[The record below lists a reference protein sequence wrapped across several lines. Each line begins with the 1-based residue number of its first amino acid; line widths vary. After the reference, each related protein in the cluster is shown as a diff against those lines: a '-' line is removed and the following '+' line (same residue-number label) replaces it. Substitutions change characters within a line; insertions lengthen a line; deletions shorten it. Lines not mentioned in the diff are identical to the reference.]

1 MKKLITALLSAMM
14 VFAAFSAAVNAQG
27 RSTDINTELKK
38 SDEIHILYN
47 DKMVQ
52 YEDVKPIINEDR
64 VMIPFRA
71 ALESM
76 GAKVGYNDKNRMVT
90 AKKGNITIRF
100 TLLDSVIHINNNGSE
115 SDMEMDVPMI
125 IREDRTLVP
134 IRFMSNA
141 LGMQVGWDGITR
153 TVVIMD
159 YDAVA
164 AEISRIAPNISKY
177 AALPKKQMNKRDF
190 TVKITSDKGSL
201 DLSAT
206 AYKSGDMLY
215 LQNDTVNYLGDSY
228 ALISAT
234 QSGAEWCGVDMK
246 RIFRALNFDDR
257 QSAVLMSAMNG
268 DNTGSIT
275 NTILNSMTREGDAV
289 FSEAIDL
296 ALLLDLYEQIDKY
309 VTVAQTETGYT
320 ASVQITNEQL
330 GDILGAVLGM
340 SLDDATRDVLSANLT
355 FSANASVVYDGEKQT
370 SEVSLTMPNKTIT
383 LTETATADSFTPP
396 ETAYDITEAFL
407 NVL

>member
-52 YEDVKPIINEDR
+52 YEYVKPIINEDR

-164 AEISRIAPNISKY
+164 AEILPGQILRSAYLSPSFY
-177 AALPKKQMNKRDF
+177 A
-190 TVKITSDKGSL
+190 TS
-201 DLSAT
+201 
-206 AYKSGDMLY
+206 
-215 LQNDTVNYLGDSY
+215 
-228 ALISAT
+228 
-234 QSGAEWCGVDMK
+234 
-246 RIFRALNFDDR
+246 
-257 QSAVLMSAMNG
+257 
-268 DNTGSIT
+268 
-275 NTILNSMTREGDAV
+275 
-289 FSEAIDL
+289 AI
-296 ALLLDLYEQIDKY
+296 
-309 VTVAQTETGYT
+309 
-320 ASVQITNEQL
+320 
-330 GDILGAVLGM
+330 
-340 SLDDATRDVLSANLT
+340 R
-355 FSANASVVYDGEKQT
+355 
-370 SEVSLTMPNKTIT
+370 
-383 LTETATADSFTPP
+383 
-396 ETAYDITEAFL
+396 
-407 NVL
+407 

>member
-1 MKKLITALLSAMM
+1 
-14 VFAAFSAAVNAQG
+14 
-27 RSTDINTELKK
+27 
-38 SDEIHILYN
+38 
-47 DKMVQ
+47 
-52 YEDVKPIINEDR
+52 
-64 VMIPFRA
+64 
-71 ALESM
+71 
-76 GAKVGYNDKNRMVT
+76 
-90 AKKGNITIRF
+90 
-100 TLLDSVIHINNNGSE
+100 
-115 SDMEMDVPMI
+115 
-125 IREDRTLVP
+125 
-134 IRFMSNA
+134 
-141 LGMQVGWDGITR
+141 
-153 TVVIMD
+153 
-159 YDAVA
+159 
-164 AEISRIAPNISKY
+164 
-177 AALPKKQMNKRDF
+177 
-190 TVKITSDKGSL
+190 
-201 DLSAT
+201 
-206 AYKSGDMLY
+206 
-215 LQNDTVNYLGDSY
+215 
-228 ALISAT
+228 
-234 QSGAEWCGVDMK
+234 MK